1 LLEWKLPQNPTTA
14 TFPKAGSSIAFLDR
28 AGSWFLE
35 SGIQEPNGGV
45 ARYYVADAQENRAI
59 STEIT
64 GYAISTF
71 VYLHSL
77 THDGRYLD
85 AAASSAKFLKRTAW
99 DSALRLFPFE
109 YSPEEAQGEA
119 LAYFFDS
126 GIIIR
131 GLLALLRMT
140 GDHEL
145 LEIARVC
152 GRSMAQDFAVGNS
165 GFHPILRLPQK
176 APLPRGEQWSR
187 QPGCY
192 QLKAALAWHALY
204 LETGEKDFRTWYE
217 DMLAVSLR
225 THQLFLAGVE
235 GDLVMDRLHAY
246 CYFLEGILPRAD
258 QPEIAR
264 VLAEGVSKVAASV
277 REIEPR
283 FARSD
288 VYAQLLRLR
297 LLVECGGGAPVDRLT
312 ATSEAEKL
320 ASFQLDSSDR
330 RIRGGF
336 FFARRGDQLQPHV
349 NPVSTAFGAQALM
362 MWRQYLSG
370 ERKFSTDTLI

>member
-1 LLEWKLPQNPTTA
+1 M
-14 TFPKAGSSIAFLDR
+14 
-28 AGSWFLE
+28 
-35 SGIQEPNGGV
+35 
-45 ARYYVADAQENRAI
+45 ARYYLVDEQENRAI

-64 GYAISTF
+64 GYAISAL

-77 THDGRYLD
+77 THDGRYL
-85 AAASSAKFLKRTAW
+85 AAAISAAKFLKRTAW

-109 YSPEEAQGEA
+109 YSPDEANGPA

-126 GIIIR
+126 GIIIS
-131 GLLALLRMT
+131 GLLDLLRMT

-145 LEIARVC
+145 LEIAKLC
-152 GRSMAQDFAVGNS
+152 GRSMAKDFAAGNS
-165 GFHPILRLPQK
+165 EFHPILSLPDK
-176 APLPRGEQWSR
+176 APLPRGQQWSR

-192 QLKAALAWHALY
+192 QLKAALAWYDLY
-204 LETGEKDFRTWYE
+204 QETGEADFLKWY
-217 DMLAVSLR
+217 DDLLAASLG
-225 THQLFLAGVE
+225 THHSFLAAAV
-235 GDLVMDRLHAY
+235 GDHVMDRLHAY

-258 QPEIAR
+258 RPEIAR
-264 VLAEGVSKVAASV
+264 VLAEGVGTVAAHLH
-277 REIEPR
+277 EIEPR

-297 LLVECGGGAPVDRLT
+297 LLVECAGGAPVDRLA

-336 FFARRGDQLQPHV
+336 FFARRGDRLQPHV
-349 NPVSTAFGAQALM
+349 NPVSTAFGTQALM
-362 MWRQYLSG
+362 MWRQYLAG
-370 ERKFSTDTLI
+370 ERKFAIDTLI